1 MNILTIVMVT
11 ITTILVIAFS
21 RKLES
26 PILPGILIILYLL
39 LLIYHSYVLNTLPAE
54 LEAAISQ
61 VYLFIAMDFLWLL
74 VSFLGYLWIDDISAT
89 KFNKKNYDNSLTWFW
104 DKL

>member
-11 ITTILVIAFS
+11 ITTVLAIAFS
-21 RKLES
+21 RKIER
-26 PILPGILIILYLL
+26 PILPGVLIILYLL
-39 LLIYHSYVLNTLPAE
+39 LLVYHSYVLNNIPVE

-61 VYLFIAMDFLWLL
+61 VYLCIAMDFLWLL
-74 VSFLGYLWIDDISAT
+74 ISFLGYLWIDDIAAT
-89 KFNKKNYDNSLTWFW
+89 KFNKKSYDNSLTWFW

>member
-11 ITTILVIAFS
+11 ITTVLAIAFS
-21 RKLES
+21 RKIER

-39 LLIYHSYVLNTLPAE
+39 LLVYHSYVLNNIPAE

-61 VYLFIAMDFLWLL
+61 VYLCIAMDFLWLL
-74 VSFLGYLWIDDISAT
+74 ISFLGYLWIDDIAAT
-89 KFNKKNYDNSLTWFW
+89 KFNKKNYDNSLTWYW

>member
-11 ITTILVIAFS
+11 ITTVLVIAFS
-21 RKLES
+21 RKIER

-39 LLIYHSYVLNTLPAE
+39 LLVYHSYVLNNIPAE

-74 VSFLGYLWIDDISAT
+74 ISFLGYLWIDDISAT
-89 KFNKKNYDNSLTWFW
+89 KFNKKSYDNSLTWFW